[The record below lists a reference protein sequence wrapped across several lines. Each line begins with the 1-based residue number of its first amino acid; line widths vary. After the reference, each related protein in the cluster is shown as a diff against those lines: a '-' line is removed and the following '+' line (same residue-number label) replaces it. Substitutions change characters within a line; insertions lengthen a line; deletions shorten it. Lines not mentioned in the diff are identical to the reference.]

1 MSNFLNELNFKEGDI
16 WIYTA
21 NADEKRPNNSRKL
34 KLTRF
39 TFFRVK
45 LYIKERLT
53 TERVSKINKEIKLYF
68 VSCF

>member
-1 MSNFLNELNFKEGDI
+1 MVSPAVIKITVQIKPTYEVYWRLTFFILM
-16 WIYTA
+16 Y
-21 NADEKRPNNSRKL
+21 
-34 KLTRF
+34 TRF

-53 TERVSKINKEIKLYF
+53 TERVSKINKEIKPYS